1 MLNTI
6 QTIKGSIPKEVTLIV
21 VTKTYPPEVIL
32 QVYDAGHKLFGEN
45 KVNEMR
51 DKYEALPKD
60 IEWHLIGHLQTNKVK
75 YIASFVKLIHS
86 VDSLKLLQ
94 EINKQGLKNNR
105 VIDCLLQIYIAKE
118 KTKFGMDQKEAEEL
132 LLSEAFKKLHN
143 IKIIGLMGM
152 ATNTD
157 NLEQIRNEFRSL
169 KTFYDKLQNR
179 NHNFQTLSMGMS
191 KDYTLAIEEG
201 SNMIRTGS
209 AIFGKR

>member
-1 MLNTI
+1 MQDNI
-6 QTIKGSIPKEVTLIV
+6 QAIKGSLPKEVTFIV
-21 VTKTYPPEVIL
+21 VTKTYPPEMIL
-32 QVYDAGHKLFGEN
+32 KVYDAGHKMFGEN
-45 KVNEMR
+45 KVNEMLE
-51 DKYEALPKD
+51 KYEALPKD

-118 KTKFGMDQKEAEEL
+118 KNKFGMDQKEAEEL
-132 LLSEAFKKLHN
+132 LLSEPFKKLHN
-143 IKIIGLMGM
+143 IRIIGLMGM

-157 NLEQIRNEFRSL
+157 NKEQVRNEFRSL
-169 KTFYDKLQNR
+169 KIFYDKLQNR
-179 NHNFQTLSMGMS
+179 NHNLQTLSMGMS
-191 KDYTLAIEEG
+191 SDYILAIEEG
-201 SNMIRTGS
+201 SNMIRIGS

>member
-1 MLNTI
+1 MIENI
-6 QTIKGSIPKEVTLIV
+6 QAIKGSIPKEVTLIV
-21 VTKTYPPEVIL
+21 VTKTYSAGMIL
-32 QVYDAGHKLFGEN
+32 KAYDAGHKIFGEN
-45 KVNEMR
+45 KVQEMLE
-51 DKYEALPKD
+51 KYDALPKD

-75 YIASFVKLIHS
+75 HIASFVKLIHS

-105 VIDCLLQIYIAKE
+105 VINCLLQIYIAKE

-132 LLSEAFKKLHN
+132 LLSEDLTKLQN
-143 IKIIGLMGM
+143 IRITGLMGM

-157 NLEQIRNEFRSL
+157 DLEQVRNEFRSL

-179 NHNFQTLSMGMS
+179 NHNLQILSMGMS
-191 KDYTLAIEEG
+191 SDYTLAIEEG
-201 SNMIRTGS
+201 SNMIRIGS

>member
-1 MLNTI
+1 
-6 QTIKGSIPKEVTLIV
+6 
-21 VTKTYPPEVIL
+21 
-32 QVYDAGHKLFGEN
+32 
-45 KVNEMR
+45 
-51 DKYEALPKD
+51 
-60 IEWHLIGHLQTNKVK
+60 
-75 YIASFVKLIHS
+75 
-86 VDSLKLLQ
+86 
-94 EINKQGLKNNR
+94 
-105 VIDCLLQIYIAKE
+105 
-118 KTKFGMDQKEAEEL
+118 
-132 LLSEAFKKLHN
+132 
-143 IKIIGLMGM
+143 MGM